1 MKATA
6 VTPIARS
13 CVAVI
18 LAAAVRPSVP
28 TANTAKIAE
37 ASRHHRPHADGS
49 DMILLSEVRSNL
61 GGMIE
66 HQFEASGMVVADH
79 LDATRDQLLAERVA
93 VAAKI
98 LAAGRYALA
107 RMAEL
112 GHGFDDLIV
121 DDWELVAAELGAEL
135 GISRGRACTLITQ
148 GRDLLTRLP
157 AFAEVF
163 AAGGVDLRVLRVI
176 LHRCALI
183 TDPDVM
189 TVVDAQLAVAAP
201 SWNALSDERVGELI
215 DWMIVEVDPVAVRR
229 ARETRR
235 RRHLNVAPVGDGMV
249 EIYGLVDAAKGA
261 VFDQGVEALAR
272 TVCPHDPRTH
282 AQRRADAVDALA
294 LRATRI
300 ACLCGRE
307 DCPAAGNEAPSGQFV
322 IHVLAEQGT
331 VAAAQAERA
340 GPPEESAAP
349 SSAPRPAKTPR
360 PALLPGYG
368 PITIDQLADLLPA
381 ARIRPVPDAADL
393 GTEPGYHPSRA
404 LAEFVGCRDL
414 TCRWP
419 GCTMSVARC
428 DIDHTTPWPAGP
440 THPSNTK
447 LYCRIHHLIK
457 TFHCGPGGWT
467 DQQHPDGTLTLT
479 APNGRVYTTKPD
491 GALFFPALAIPSAT
505 LIAAPIP
512 APIPGR
518 ERAAPKRSRTR
529 TQNRAY
535 RIAHERALNRAA
547 IAADPPPF

>member
-1 MKATA
+1 M
-6 VTPIARS
+6 
-13 CVAVI
+13 
-18 LAAAVRPSVP
+18 
-28 TANTAKIAE
+28 
-37 ASRHHRPHADGS
+37 
-49 DMILLSEVRSNL
+49 SEKRGV
-61 GGMIE
+61 G
-66 HQFEASGMVVADH
+66 VH
-79 LDATRDQLLAERVA
+79 LDAARDQLLAERVA

-98 LAAGRYALA
+98 LAAGRFALA

-112 GHGFDDLIV
+112 GHGFEDLIV

-163 AAGGVDLRVLRVI
+163 AGGGVDLRVLRVI

-183 TDPDVM
+183 TDPDIM
-189 TVVDAQLAVAAP
+189 AIVDAQLAAAAP

-235 RRHLNVAPVGDGMV
+235 SRHLSLTPVGDGMV
-249 EIYGLVDAAKGA
+249 EIYGVVDAAKGA
-261 VFDQGVEALAR
+261 VFEQGVEALAR

-294 LRATRI
+294 LRATSI

-307 DCPAAGNEAPSGQFV
+307 DCPAAGNEVPSGQFV
-322 IHVLAEQGT
+322 IHVLAEQPT
-331 VAAAQAERA
+331 VATAQGCPEQGGNTGAPVATPARA
-340 GPPEESAAP
+340 
-349 SSAPRPAKTPR
+349 
-360 PALLPGYG
+360 LIPGYG
-368 PITIDQLADLLPA
+368 PITVDHLADLLPA
-381 ARIRPVPDAADL
+381 ARVRPVPDPADL
-393 GTEPGYHPSRA
+393 GAEPGYQPSHK
-404 LAEFVGCRDL
+404 LADFVGRRDL

-419 GCTMSVARC
+419 GCTTSVARC

-467 DQQHPDGTLTLT
+467 DHQHPDGTLTLT

-491 GALFFPALAIPSAT
+491 GALFFPQFTVATAELGAIDMPPPS
-505 LIAAPIP
+505 PH
-512 APIPGR
+512 R
-518 ERAAPKRSRTR
+518 ERAAPTRSRTR
-529 TQNRAY
+529 IQNRAY
-535 RIAHERALNRAA
+535 RIAHERAHNRDHIDAH
-547 IAADPPPF
+547 PPPF

>member
-1 MKATA
+1 M
-6 VTPIARS
+6 
-13 CVAVI
+13 
-18 LAAAVRPSVP
+18 
-28 TANTAKIAE
+28 
-37 ASRHHRPHADGS
+37 
-49 DMILLSEVRSNL
+49 SENRGV
-61 GGMIE
+61 G
-66 HQFEASGMVVADH
+66 VH
-79 LDATRDQLLAERVA
+79 LDAARDQLLAERVA
-93 VAAKI
+93 VAAKVV
-98 LAAGRYALA
+98 AAGRFALA

-112 GHGFDDLIV
+112 GHRCEDLIV

-163 AAGGVDLRVLRVI
+163 GGGAVDLRVLRVI
-176 LHRCALI
+176 LHRCALL
-183 TDPDVM
+183 TDPDIM
-189 TVVDAQLAVAAP
+189 TIVDAQLAADAP

-215 DWMIVEVDPVAVRR
+215 DWMIVEVDAVAVRR

-235 RRHLNVAPVGDGMV
+235 RRHLSVAPVGDGMV
-249 EIYGLVDAAKGA
+249 EIYGVVDAAKGA

-300 ACLCGRE
+300 ACLCGQQ

-331 VAAAQAERA
+331 VAAAQGRPGQSGNTGA
-340 GPPEESAAP
+340 
-349 SSAPRPAKTPR
+349 PAKTPR

-381 ARIRPVPDAADL
+381 ARIRPVPEAADL
-393 GTEPGYHPSRA
+393 GAELGYQPSRK
-404 LAEFVGCRDL
+404 LADFVGCRDL

-419 GCTMSVARC
+419 GCTMALARC
-428 DIDHTTPWPAGP
+428 DIDHTTPWPYGP

-447 LYCRIHHLIK
+447 LYCRIQHLIK
-457 TFHCGPGGWT
+457 TFHCGPGGWN
-467 DQQHPDGTLTLT
+467 DHQHPDGTLTLT
-479 APNGRVYTTKPD
+479 APNGRTYTTKPD
-491 GALFFPALAIPSAT
+491 GALFFPQFTVATAELGAID
-505 LIAAPIP
+505 IP
-512 APIPGR
+512 PPIPGR